1 MSYPNPDP
9 VGGRSRV
16 LDSDGQSQRS
26 ANCRA
31 LTLKVH
37 ANSSIKLTANADAEF
52 LENVDKHKAPHAP
65 C

>member
-1 MSYPNPDP
+1 M
-9 VGGRSRV
+9 

-31 LTLKVH
+31 LTLKVSGSHTVH